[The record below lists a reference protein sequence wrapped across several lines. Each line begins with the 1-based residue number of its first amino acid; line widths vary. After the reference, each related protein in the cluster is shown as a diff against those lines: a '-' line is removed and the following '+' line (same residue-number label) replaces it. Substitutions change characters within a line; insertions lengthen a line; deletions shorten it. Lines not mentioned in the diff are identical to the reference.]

1 MIYTERLI
9 LRPWVESDA
18 DELFRYASDPRVG
31 PSAGWAPH
39 TSVDESREVI
49 CTILSVP
56 ETYAVVLKETGL
68 AIGCVCLKIGAR
80 SILDLPSD
88 ECEVGY
94 WIGVPYWGK
103 GMIPEAVAELQRHAF
118 NTLGMKAIWCG
129 YFDGNFKSGRVQ
141 EKCGFKHRFSLERA
155 SAVSGDNLR
164 IEHFSCITAEEY
176 LSDTHSE
183 VVHDE

>member
-9 LRPWVESDA
+9 LRPWEESDA

-49 CTILSVP
+49 RTIF
-56 ETYAVVLKETGL
+56 
-68 AIGCVCLKIGAR
+68 
-80 SILDLPSD
+80 DLPSD

-176 LSDTHSE
+176 LSDVHSE
-183 VVHDE
+183 MVHDE